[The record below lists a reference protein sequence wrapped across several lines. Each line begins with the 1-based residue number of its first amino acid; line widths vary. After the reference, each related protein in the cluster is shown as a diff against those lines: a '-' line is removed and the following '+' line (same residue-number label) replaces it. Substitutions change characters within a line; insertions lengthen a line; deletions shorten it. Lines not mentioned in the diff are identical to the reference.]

1 MKLCGEIVGFVAI
14 LFNFLIY
21 QQKDRKN
28 LLKIKVLSGFSW
40 ALHYGLLFA
49 FSGMAVCLIGFFR
62 DLTFLLTVNKNSK
75 NRIWL
80 LLIFASISIATSI
93 FTYNNLFDLLPTL
106 ASLIAV
112 FSYWQQ
118 KPTVTKI
125 LGLPISISMLTYD
138 IIKLSYMGIANEIF
152 SLISITWYFIS
163 SKKRKKS
170 AV

>member
-1 MKLCGEIVGFVAI
+1 MKLCAEIVGFVAI

-28 LLKIKVLSGFSW
+28 LLTIKVLSGFTW

-49 FSGMAVCLIGFFR
+49 FSGMAVCLIGFLR
-62 DLTFLLTVNKNSK
+62 DLTFLITVDKKIK

-80 LLIFASISIATSI
+80 LLVFATISITTSI
-93 FTYNNLFDLLPTL
+93 FTYNDLFDLLPTL

-118 KPTVTKI
+118 RPKITKI

-138 IIKLSYMGIANEIF
+138 IIKLSYMGITNEIF
-152 SLISITWYFIS
+152 TLISIAWYFIS
-163 SKKRKKS
+163 NKQKN